1 MSEGAGRQMCSLS
14 IEIEVFGRSL
24 LVQDQVSSLCSS
36 FDALCLHE
44 GAVQSLILWFQ
55 VTLPQ
60 CPLVIVRSTR
70 SGLFDL

>member
-1 MSEGAGRQMCSLS
+1 MCSLS

-36 FDALCLHE
+36 FDVLCLHE

-55 VTLPQ
+55 MTSPVPASHSSLDKEWF
-60 CPLVIVRSTR
+60 I
-70 SGLFDL
+70 